1 MTIGASR
8 YESIPHHDEN
18 SMDLPINRFK
28 RALQTGQT
36 QVGLWSHLC
45 SNIST
50 EILARCGFDWL
61 LLDMEHSPNELPELL
76 SQLQAMTGGTATPI
90 VRPPWNDMVTF
101 KRLLDIGVQTL
112 LVPYV
117 QSAQEARNAVAYT
130 RYPPHGVRGFAGA
143 PRASHYGRVKDYGK
157 LCAQELCVLVQVE
170 TVEGLN
176 HLEAIA
182 SVEGIDG
189 VFIGPGDLSAALGHL
204 GNPKHPQVLAAID
217 EAIERIR
224 ACGKA
229 AGILTGDEAL
239 ARHYVEKGCLF
250 VAVGADQ
257 NLLRDSA
264 TALAARFKN

>member
-1 MTIGASR
+1 
-8 YESIPHHDEN
+8 
-18 SMDLPINRFK
+18 MDMPVNRFK
-28 RALQTGQT
+28 HAILDGRKQI
-36 QVGLWSHLC
+36 GLWSHLC

-50 EILARCGFDWL
+50 EILADAGFDWL

-76 SQLQAMTGGTATPI
+76 SQLQAMSRGTATPI

-117 QSAQEARNAVAYT
+117 QTAEEAASAVSYT
-130 RYPPHGVRGFAGA
+130 RYPPFGVRGYAGA
-143 PRASHYGRVKDYGK
+143 PRASGYGRVKDYAHR
-157 LCAQELCVLVQVE
+157 CADEICLLVQVE
-170 TVEGLN
+170 TVLGLQN
-176 HLEAIA
+176 LEAIA
-182 SVEGIDG
+182 RVEGVDG

-204 GNPKHPQVLAAID
+204 GNPKHPEVLAAID
-217 EAIERIR
+217 DAIARIR

-229 AGILTGDEAL
+229 PGILTGDETL
-239 ARHYVEKGCLF
+239 ARHYLAQGCLF

-264 TALAARFKN
+264 QALAGRFNS